1 MTLQKLYII
10 YYYML
15 KQLSAV
21 LTATLISAASLQA
34 QEVQQVTIGENLTYG
49 ITYSLPTT
57 AIIISVE
64 STCAKTEAGP
74 FAAYAEKFLGVR
86 DAVQTD
92 QSLWEIQNI
101 TMQSVAMADSAR
113 TYHIEFPE
121 KGLLPTFYLTN
132 DRCLCSI
139 NREPQELAALPEEK
153 VIDLTGKAPYKASD
167 VLTGEILKAGSKL
180 KQAELV
186 AQEIFSIRESRSLLI
201 KGEADNMPGDGAS
214 LQLML
219 DNLSAQEEAL
229 MTLFVGTTTK
239 TQQTRNYTYIP
250 KEETTRDLA
259 FRFSKHLGYVDIDDY
274 AGEPYYVSIQMT
286 EDNREQIIP
295 GAKTKKRSENGI
307 AFCIPGKAHISLLDT
322 KKTLTEGDI
331 YLSQFGRV
339 EQLPQGQFTDKKR
352 PCSAAFTPATG
363 AIKIFEQQQ
372 Q

>member
-1 MTLQKLYII
+1 MF
-10 YYYML
+10 
-15 KQLSAV
+15 KQLSAAIA
-21 LTATLISAASLQA
+21 ATFIATASLQA

-57 AIIISVE
+57 AIVISVE
-64 STCAKTEAGP
+64 STCAKTIAGP
-74 FAAYAEKFLGVR
+74 FAAYAEKFLGVH
-86 DAVQTD
+86 DAVQAD

-101 TMQSVAMADSAR
+101 TMQSVAKADSAR
-113 TYHIEFPE
+113 TYHISFPE
-121 KGLLPTFYLTN
+121 KGALPTFYLTN

-139 NREPQELAALPEEK
+139 NREPQELTTLPDEK
-153 VIDLTGKAPYKASD
+153 VIDLTGKSPYKASD

-239 TQQTRNYTYIP
+239 TQQTHNYTYIP
-250 KEETTRDLA
+250 ARETSRDLA

-295 GAKTKKRSENGI
+295 GAKSKKRSENGI
-307 AFCIPGKAHISLLDT
+307 AFCIPGKAHVSLLDT
-322 KKTLTEGDI
+322 KETLAEGDM

-372 Q
+372 

>member
-1 MTLQKLYII
+1 
-10 YYYML
+10 ML

-307 AFCIPGKAHISLLDT
+307 AFCIPGKAHITLLDT